1 MFWSKS
7 SWWYFLIVVPAIC
20 IPDHQ
25 GEITVIRIFLRG
37 LVVIRDFRLFM
48 FHCINQKIFIA
59 LNYRVIWVILHFS
72 WSQMLPVFLHLF
84 FFSLSS
90 SQTLW
95 SVYDCNCL
103 YNPTCP
109 LCLPPTGLAL
119 LPHSLLSKR
128 KWCMSPLVDPWPDAA
143 DHLSLCSSQN
153 NMYYSSLITVDQL
166 ELTRSDKSE
175 NITQFPLL
183 PLQLV

>member
-1 MFWSKS
+1 M
-7 SWWYFLIVVPAIC
+7 PAIC

-25 GEITVIRIFLRG
+25 GEITVISIFLRG

-48 FHCINQKIFIA
+48 FHHRNQKIFTT
-59 LNYRVIWVILHFS
+59 LNYREIWAVLHFS
-72 WSQMLPVFLHLF
+72 WSQMLPVFLYLF
-84 FFSLSS
+84 FFSSSS
-90 SQTLW
+90 SQTSW
-95 SVYDCNCL
+95 SVFDSNCL
-103 YNPTCP
+103 HTPTCP

-119 LPHSLLSKR
+119 LLRSLLSKR
-128 KWCMSPLVDPWPDAA
+128 KWCMSPLLDPWPDAA
-143 DHLSLCSSQN
+143 DHLSLCLSQN

-175 NITQFPLL
+175 NFTQFPLL